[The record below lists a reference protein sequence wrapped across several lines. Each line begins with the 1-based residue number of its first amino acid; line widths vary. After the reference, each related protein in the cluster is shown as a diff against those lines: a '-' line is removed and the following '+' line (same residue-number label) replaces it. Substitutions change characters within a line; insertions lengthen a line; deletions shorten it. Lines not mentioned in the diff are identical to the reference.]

1 MQPLKYCCEKL
12 DYTHGLEM
20 FATQLFSKMHKIMFF
35 KTSNDCGVTRFFSFL
50 LIDFSNLKMAM
61 TNVSNIALLFWSQGL
76 EPSCKSLHNGPASY
90 FTPIRSEGREKVDI
104 LELLHKA
111 KVDLKPLLS
120 TLSVNK
126 ARLQESS
133 ECHFKKISVK

>member
-1 MQPLKYCCEKL
+1 M
-12 DYTHGLEM
+12 
-20 FATQLFSKMHKIMFF
+20 
-35 KTSNDCGVTRFFSFL
+35 
-50 LIDFSNLKMAM
+50 
-61 TNVSNIALLFWSQGL
+61 
-76 EPSCKSLHNGPASY
+76 HNGPASY

-133 ECHFKKISVK
+133 ECQFKKMLVLCWQYSLYVLTSYKWMDIVILQICEKIIASPCSASGSVFGWLLKLMNGSNAVCASVCHQRYIIKVN

>member
-1 MQPLKYCCEKL
+1 MSAP
-12 DYTHGLEM
+12 
-20 FATQLFSKMHKIMFF
+20 
-35 KTSNDCGVTRFFSFL
+35 
-50 LIDFSNLKMAM
+50 
-61 TNVSNIALLFWSQGL
+61 NIASLFLSQGL
-76 EPSCKSLHNGPASY
+76 EPSCKSMHNGPASY
-90 FTPIRSEGREKVDI
+90 FTPIQSEGREKVDI

-133 ECHFKKISVK
+133 ECQFLKQKFKKFTRTDFILELILSWIFSRTIEDVLVLELINGYSLMFYAYDLTLSPELVQMFV

>member
-1 MQPLKYCCEKL
+1 MSFLVINFQTSKPVPNI
-12 DYTHGLEM
+12 
-20 FATQLFSKMHKIMFF
+20 ASLFS
-35 KTSNDCGVTRFFSFL
+35 
-50 LIDFSNLKMAM
+50 
-61 TNVSNIALLFWSQGL
+61 SQGL
-76 EPSCKSLHNGPASY
+76 EPSCKSMHNGPASY
-90 FTPIRSEGREKVDI
+90 FTPIQSEGREKVDI

-133 ECHFKKISVK
+133 ECQFKTTKNIEEIDQNAQP

>member
-1 MQPLKYCCEKL
+1 MPPLKYCCEKL
-12 DYTHGLEM
+12 DYTHGLEK
-20 FATQLFSKMHKIMFF
+20 FATLLILKTPKIMFL
-35 KTSNDCGVTRFFSFL
+35 KHQKLLLCDSVLSSFL
-50 LIDFSNLKMAM
+50 LIDLSNFKTALM
-61 TNVSNIALLFWSQGL
+61 NVSNIASFSSQGL

-133 ECHFKKISVK
+133 ECHFKKI

>member
-1 MQPLKYCCEKL
+1 MS
-12 DYTHGLEM
+12 
-20 FATQLFSKMHKIMFF
+20 A
-35 KTSNDCGVTRFFSFL
+35 
-50 LIDFSNLKMAM
+50 
-61 TNVSNIALLFWSQGL
+61 SNIASLFLSQGL
-76 EPSCKSLHNGPASY
+76 EPSCKSMHNGPASY
-90 FTPIRSEGREKVDI
+90 FTPIQSEGREKVDI

-133 ECHFKKISVK
+133 ECQF

>member
-1 MQPLKYCCEKL
+1 M
-12 DYTHGLEM
+12 
-20 FATQLFSKMHKIMFF
+20 
-35 KTSNDCGVTRFFSFL
+35 
-50 LIDFSNLKMAM
+50 
-61 TNVSNIALLFWSQGL
+61 
-76 EPSCKSLHNGPASY
+76 HNGPASY

-133 ECHFKKISVK
+133 ECQFKKMLVQCWQYSLYVLTFYKWMDIVILQIYVKKLLSERPASGWFDYEALKSWICFGTAI

>member
-1 MQPLKYCCEKL
+1 MLR
-12 DYTHGLEM
+12 
-20 FATQLFSKMHKIMFF
+20 
-35 KTSNDCGVTRFFSFL
+35 NVSFL
-50 LIDFSNLKMAM
+50 LIAVQTSQVPCF
-61 TNVSNIALLFWSQGL
+61 NVPNIASLFSSQGL
-76 EPSCKSLHNGPASY
+76 EPSCKSMHNGPASY
-90 FTPIRSEGREKVDI
+90 FTPIQSEGREKVDI

-133 ECHFKKISVK
+133 ECQFKSS

>member
-1 MQPLKYCCEKL
+1 M
-12 DYTHGLEM
+12 
-20 FATQLFSKMHKIMFF
+20 
-35 KTSNDCGVTRFFSFL
+35 
-50 LIDFSNLKMAM
+50 
-61 TNVSNIALLFWSQGL
+61 
-76 EPSCKSLHNGPASY
+76 HNGPASY
-90 FTPIRSEGREKVDI
+90 FTPIQSEGREKVDI

-133 ECHFKKISVK
+133 ECQFKEKKSVYQNCIFCCHWI

>member
-1 MQPLKYCCEKL
+1 MSVPNI
-12 DYTHGLEM
+12 
-20 FATQLFSKMHKIMFF
+20 ASLFS
-35 KTSNDCGVTRFFSFL
+35 
-50 LIDFSNLKMAM
+50 
-61 TNVSNIALLFWSQGL
+61 SQGL
-76 EPSCKSLHNGPASY
+76 EPSCKSMHNGPASY
-90 FTPIRSEGREKVDI
+90 FTPIQSEGREKVDI

-133 ECHFKKISVK
+133 ECQFLNKQTKKKQFKKLTRMPNPRSDVLFCN